1 MFANNLRSY
10 AARTPLSL
18 LWFLSFFLLCALG
31 SPVGPRETLAFVD
44 SSPEAKPFETVPPSP
59 SAGGHCRLLVI
70 PVYVLHNKSS
80 VSHPCLTHSHQLQ
93 HTGDVPIGTVSRL
106 PSCLLMPVGDNFAR
120 LQSPV
125 ACAPTHLSEL
135 NLYRMIAGPL
145 LLPRWLLCP
154 HAARERFLTKRSS
167 RLPSFPSGFLET
179 TLSRR
184 RRPSLFRHF

>member
-44 SSPEAKPFETVPPSP
+44 SSPEAKPFEFETVPPSP

-125 ACAPTHLSEL
+125 ACAPTHLGTQFVPYDRRAFVASSL
-135 NLYRMIAGPL
+135 VA
-145 LLPRWLLCP
+145 LPACGLC
-154 HAARERFLTKRSS
+154 A
-167 RLPSFPSGFLET
+167 LPYET
-179 TLSRR
+179 VFQAS
-184 RRPSLFRHF
+184 